1 MTAGVKKVILTVE
14 YLDDQRPDYQNVN
27 SDVIVEFEDGNKYAA
42 TFFTSMNLEK
52 MIKDLEASD
61 EFASGQSY
69 KLLNIVLVKDFNNG
83 DLTPVV
89 DEMIAEGDFQLIFK
103 KI

>member
-42 TFFTSMNLEK
+42 TFFTSRNLER
-52 MIKDLEASD
+52 MIKDLEQSD
-61 EFASGQSY
+61 EFVSGQFY

-89 DEMIAEGDFQLIFK
+89 DEMIAEGDFQLIF
-103 KI
+103 